1 MRIMQG
7 LSNNI
12 INHIKNENLEYLQ
25 FRKLQKYSNII
36 SHAYSVGI
44 DRNYRTFKSNKEPLS
59 RTDYE
64 NNINN
69 YKELCEQIDLNYN
82 NIIKANQAH
91 TDNVVCIE
99 ELKST
104 KIIDTQVKSDGLITN
119 KRQIILATTNADC
132 ILLLFFDPVKKV
144 IANTHSGWKGT
155 LQEISTKTV
164 IKMVNTYGCNP
175 NDIIVC
181 ICPSIRKCHFE
192 VGEDVKDIFYKQ
204 FKKLGNT
211 NEFILKDNEKWYI
224 DTVLINKIILK
235 QVGIL
240 DKNIEDSQICS
251 VCNKEKIHSFRA
263 EGDNYGLATAVISLK

>member
-1 MRIMQG
+1 MLD

-25 FRKLQKYSNII
+25 FKKLQKYSNII

-44 DRNYRTFKSNKEPLS
+44 DRNYRTFKANREPLS
-59 RTDYE
+59 RIDYE

-69 YKELCEQIDLNYN
+69 YKELCEQIGLNYN
-82 NIIKANQAH
+82 YLIKANQAH

-104 KIIDTQVKSDGLITN
+104 NTIDTQVKSDGLITN

-155 LQEISTKTV
+155 LQEISIKTV
-164 IKMVNTYGCNP
+164 KKMINTYGCNP
-175 NDIIVC
+175 KDIIVC

-192 VGEDVKDIFYKQ
+192 VGGDVKDMFYKQ

-211 NEFILKDNEKWYI
+211 DEFIIKVDEKWYI
-224 DTVLINKIILK
+224 DTVLINKLILK
-235 QVGIL
+235 QIGIL
-240 DKNIEDSQICS
+240 DENIEDSQICS
-251 VCNKEKIHSFRA
+251 VCNKERIHSFRA
-263 EGDNYGLATAVISLK
+263 EGENYGLATAVISLI